1 MLKTSCIS
9 HIQIF
14 LYFMIAWILQMSII
28 SFLFIFL
35 VHHLITFLKSTLTIP
50 KIKDLVDSPS
60 QKYKNIYAQLSKG
73 TNKFEDVEEQVKVKV
88 VESSMKQDLKSFLKK
103 QLNSEQYVS
112 DIQSIDSTYS
122 PINF

>member
-1 MLKTSCIS
+1 
-9 HIQIF
+9 
-14 LYFMIAWILQMSII
+14 
-28 SFLFIFL
+28 
-35 VHHLITFLKSTLTIP
+35 LKSTLTIP

-73 TNKFEDVEEQVKVKV
+73 TNKFEEEIEEQVKTKVKV

-103 QLNSEQYVS
+103 QLNSEHYVS